1 MNEIIGILHLMRPAN
16 MVTSVA
22 DVLAGIAISGFFAV
36 WVLDV
41 SHLLPVVLLCI
52 STAGLYGGGVVFNDV
67 FDADLD
73 RIERPERAI
82 PSGVVSLRQAALAG
96 GLLLLLGII
105 LAFLVGFTAGL
116 LALAISIAALVY
128 NKWGKHQ
135 SFLGPVNMG
144 LCRGLNLL
152 MGISILP
159 DRLHSLWY
167 MAIVPII
174 YIGSITMISRGEVH
188 GSNRKP
194 LYTAAGLYA
203 LVILFILYFSFIK
216 GSLPFASLF
225 LALFAWM
232 IYKPLFQAVS
242 EPSGKNIG
250 KAVKAGVI
258 ALIVMN
264 AAWAAAAG
272 ALYAALIIIFLL
284 PISFRLSR
292 LFAVT

>member
-1 MNEIIGILHLMRPAN
+1 MTKTNGILRLMRPAN
-16 MVTSVA
+16 MVTSVS
-22 DVLAGIAISGFFAV
+22 DVLAGIAISGFFSEWIFDAG
-36 WVLDV
+36 
-41 SHLLPVVLLCI
+41 HFLPVVLLCI

-82 PSGVVSLRQAALAG
+82 PSGVVSLGVAALAG
-96 GLLLLLGII
+96 GLLLLSGIL
-105 LAFLVGFTAGL
+105 LAFLVSKTAGL
-116 LALAISIAALVY
+116 LAVAISIAALVY

-135 SFLGPVNMG
+135 FFLGPLNMG

-152 MGISILP
+152 LGICILP
-159 DRLHSLWY
+159 DVLWGLWY
-167 MAIVPII
+167 IAIVPII
-174 YIGSITMISRGEVH
+174 YIASITMISRGEVH
-188 GSNRKP
+188 GSNRTP
-194 LYTAAGLYA
+194 LYTAAGFYA
-203 LVILFILYFSFIK
+203 LVIGCILFFSFSK
-216 GSLPFASLF
+216 GTLLIVMAF

-232 IYKPLFQAVS
+232 IYKPLLKAIG
-242 EPSGKNIG
+242 EPAGKHIG

-272 ALYAALIIIFLL
+272 TIFAALIIIFLL
-284 PISFRLSR
+284 PVSFWLSR